1 MESTLI
7 VLSIPIFLAFIGAE
21 LWIARRRGRRLYR
34 FADSIANL
42 GNGIGEQIIQAFCIP
57 ITVGVYVTVYA
68 HARLTTLSTHSVVAW
83 VVLFFALDFLYY
95 AYHRASH
102 RVNFLWAGHV
112 VHHSS
117 EEYNFSVALRQSWF
131 GQQLTEWVFFLP
143 LALAGFPPSMFVV
156 TLTLNTL
163 YQFFIHTRLVGTLG
177 PLEWVMNTPSHHRV
191 HHARNPEYIDRNYG
205 AILII
210 WDRLFG
216 TFAREDAKPVYGITK
231 PFHSFNSL
239 RAQLQPVIDVI
250 ATSLRAPRLAER
262 LRVWLAPPERTFSWE
277 RATSSVPALDAAKFG
292 VRVAPRLQRYIW
304 INFGLVIAATF
315 VLMMWS
321 GSLPERKVV
330 CGAMLILFALLSFG
344 GLVEGR
350 RWARPLELARVGI
363 TAVALVWLV

>member
-191 HHARNPEYIDRNYG
+191 HHGVNPQYIDKNYAG
-205 AILII
+205 VFII
-210 WDRLFG
+210 WDHLFG
-216 TFAREDAKPVYGITK
+216 TFEPEGVEPVYGLVK
-231 PFHSFNSL
+231 PLGSFNPL
-239 RAQLQPVIDVI
+239 WANLHRWVEI
-250 ATSLRAPRLAER
+250 ASMSRRTRR
-262 LRVWLAPPERTFSWE
+262 LRDKLYAWLAPPEWRPADLGGTVVVPEPDRDGPSLIAPPD
-277 RATSSVPALDAAKFG
+277 RARDRRVFVAFAVVFVAAGWFIHAAGVDAA
-292 VRVAPRLQRYIW
+292 AP
-304 INFGLVIAATF
+304 LVIVVGGAVLAA
-315 VLMMWS
+315 
-321 GSLPERKVV
+321 VV
-330 CGAMLILFALLSFG
+330 SFG
-344 GLVEGR
+344 WIYSPSR
-350 RWARPLELARVGI
+350 AR
-363 TAVALVWLV
+363 

>member
-7 VLSIPIFLAFIGAE
+7 VLSIPIFLAFIGGE
-21 LWIARRRGRRLYR
+21 LLVARARGRRLYQ

-57 ITVGVYVTVYA
+57 VTVGVYAWVYA
-68 HARLTTLSTHSVVAW
+68 HARLHTLTPSLVTW
-83 VVLFFALDFLYY
+83 VILFFAVDFLYY

-112 VHHSS
+112 VHHQS

-177 PLEWVMNTPSHHRV
+177 PLEWIMNTPSHHRV
-191 HHARNPEYIDRNYG
+191 HHGKNVAYLDRNHAG
-205 AILII
+205 IFIL

-216 TFAREDAKPVYGITK
+216 TFEPERERVVYGLTK
-231 PFHSFNSL
+231 
-239 RAQLQPVIDVI
+239 DI
-250 ATSLRAPRLAER
+250 ATFNPLRIGFHEVAAIARDVARAPAIGAKVGYV
-262 LRVWLAPPERTFSWE
+262 LRPPGWSHDGSTQTARQL
-277 RATSSVPALDAAKFG
+277 RDALSTKQH
-292 VRVAPRLQRYIW
+292 R
-304 INFGLVIAATF
+304 
-315 VLMMWS
+315 
-321 GSLPERKVV
+321 
-330 CGAMLILFALLSFG
+330 
-344 GLVEGR
+344 
-350 RWARPLELARVGI
+350 
-363 TAVALVWLV
+363 